1 MTAKSVV
8 FFTYSCSYLITKDEA
23 DIIVVDLCVDE
34 ECSLEVHATE
44 SVEADSQTR
53 ITARKKSA
61 RAHEN
66 VSIKSRT
73 NC

>member
-1 MTAKSVV
+1 M
-8 FFTYSCSYLITKDEA
+8 FFTYSYLYLITKDEA

-53 ITARKKSA
+53 ITARKEMCKCTGE
-61 RAHEN
+61 RLY
-66 VSIKSRT
+66 
-73 NC
+73 